1 MNQENLETEDILLI
15 GGSDID
21 YLATPKKKLIYK
33 DSNIGSLHVSFG
45 GVMRNITEN
54 LARLGIKPLFITP
67 LGDDQN
73 GKDILEHMTH
83 LGVKVLSPIP
93 HYPTATYLAI
103 NNENNDLEIAVV
115 DSRVF
120 ANLNWSYLIRMKTT
134 IDLYHN
140 IVIDSNLDIPTIQ
153 YIVDNYKD
161 RRLFVEGVSAA
172 KIVKFRDFLSYLS
185 VLSCNYLEAKTL
197 IGQDLE
203 PEQICQAILDKGVLN
218 AIVTNGANGIY
229 FGSKKAGVSF
239 LKADK
244 IENVV
249 STNGAG
255 DALYSGVIYSLL
267 KGRSLKEGVKLGKR
281 MADLTIKCEETNSCE
296 VDMLADI

>member
-21 YLATPKKKLIYK
+21 YVATPKKKLIYK

-73 GKDILEHMTH
+73 GRDILKHMSD
-83 LGVKVLSPIP
+83 LGAKVLSPNT
-93 HYPTATYLAI
+93 HYPTATYLAV
-103 NNENNDLEIAVV
+103 NNEKNDLEIAVV
-115 DSRVF
+115 DSRIF
-120 ANLNWSYLIRMKTT
+120 ANLNWSYLTRIKST

-153 YIVDNYKD
+153 YVVDKYKD

-172 KIVKFRDFLSYLS
+172 KIVRFKDYLANLS

-197 IGQDLE
+197 LGQDLE
-203 PEQICQAILDKGVLN
+203 PKQACQAILDKGVKN
-218 AIVTNGANGIY
+218 VIITNGVSGIC
-229 FGSKKAGVSF
+229 FGTKEDGVSF
-239 LKADK
+239 LPSDK
-244 IENVV
+244 VENIV

-267 KGRSLKEGVKLGKR
+267 KGRSLKEGVKLGRK
-281 MADLTIKCEETNSCE
+281 MADLTLKCEEANSRE